1 MNVNKGDFD
10 TQIGEI
16 AKAFATKHLKY
27 LKTKDKTSIYTH
39 IQVKQSSENNRII
52 VLVHDIVMRKWE
64 KHSANLL

>member
-16 AKAFATKHLKY
+16 AKAFTTKHLKY